1 MATYFSQEWW
11 DSRNTGQNI
20 ALALMTLPLGAAR
33 VGAAAVRGVQA
44 SRVGGAVRVASAVKR
59 PVHSAMLWRAPRDLG
74 FLGGQ
79 LSKSTYRRLY
89 GTMLWRKRAGLVATG
104 VSVLNPFQSIRYA
117 QKKDWKRLAINLRYP
132 IVGVPIYDYLQGR
145 SGSPPPVASPT
156 NQPIRDVGRH
166 RRSQAA
172 RLRSKSGGP
181 PSGRRDKSPKG
192 QSSLSGGKG
201 WGSKSVRPSGR
212 PSLAR
217 RRRSKKCPAGHYY
230 SWKLRRCV
238 KSKYRK

>member
-11 DSRNTGQNI
+11 DSRNTGQNV

-74 FLGGQ
+74 WLGGR
-79 LSKSTYRRLY
+79 LSKSTYRRLH

-117 QKKDWKRLAINLRYP
+117 QKKDWTRLAINLRYP
-132 IVGVPIYDYLQGR
+132 IVGVPIYDFLSR
-145 SGSPPPVASPT
+145 RGSPTPEVSPQT
-156 NQPIRDVGRH
+156 NQPSRDVDRH
-166 RRSQAA
+166 RRTQAA
-172 RLRSKSGGP
+172 RRRSKSGGQ
-181 PSGRRDKSPKG
+181 PSGRRGKSPKG
-192 QSSLSGGKG
+192 QSSLPGGKG
-201 WGSKSVRPSGR
+201 SYPSKVSG
-212 PSLAR
+212 PQAR
-217 RRRSKKCPAGHYY
+217 RLAPRSGKKCPAGHYY
-230 SWKLRRCV
+230 SWKLKRCV
-238 KSKYRK
+238 KSKFRR